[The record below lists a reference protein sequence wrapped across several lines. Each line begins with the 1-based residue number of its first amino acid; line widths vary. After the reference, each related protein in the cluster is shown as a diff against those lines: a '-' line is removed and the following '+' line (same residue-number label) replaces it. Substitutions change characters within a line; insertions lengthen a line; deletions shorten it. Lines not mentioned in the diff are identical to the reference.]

1 MYGVRCSFK
10 TEMSTGFTISKTA
23 HGHVRIST
31 FSFWKSWKVS
41 LLLMFRYGF
50 YRWGLYVPPITD
62 EAVHPRFHRG
72 KLVIE
77 SGWDNWFGYD
87 WFADNDATDNFL
99 RIFYEKHCSEPRRI

>member
-1 MYGVRCSFK
+1 
-10 TEMSTGFTISKTA
+10 MSQEAMSKGFEIRENAS
-23 HGHVRIST
+23 GRIVIST
-31 FSFWKSWKVS
+31 FSFWRSWKVS

-50 YRWGLYVPPITD
+50 YRWGAYVPPITD

-87 WFADNDATDNFL
+87 WFATNEETDIFLSNFYD
-99 RIFYEKHCSEPRRI
+99 RHCRGK

>member
-1 MYGVRCSFK
+1 MHTNKLLNVQASMNK
-10 TEMSTGFTISKTA
+10 GFEIRENA
-23 HGHVRIST
+23 NGRVCIST
-31 FSFWKSWKVS
+31 FGFWKSWKVS

-50 YRWGLYVPPITD
+50 YRWGPYVPPITD

-87 WFADNDATDNFL
+87 WFADNKETDDFL
-99 RIFYEKHCSEPRRI
+99 KKFYYKHCHGK